1 MRAGEQEMGIPRP
14 HILDPYEVPALKFGV
29 IGPGSIADTFVSAIH
44 RHTAQRATAV
54 ASRTPGAAEAF
65 AQTHG
70 IERVHPSYDALVN
83 DPEIDAVYIATH
95 ISDHLPYAK
104 MAVAAGKHVLLE
116 KPLTY
121 RADDAE
127 GFLAEA
133 RHAGVLAMEAMWTRY
148 LPLSSVLRQ
157 LMERGDSGSPEFLQ
171 INFGNDNRHIPRL
184 WTPGSGGIVHDMGIY
199 PITFAQFILG
209 NPTDINAS
217 GSVNS
222 DGMDEET
229 FVTLHYDSG
238 ARAQLYISGIAT
250 VPCHAAISF
259 EKTMV
264 AIDHPF
270 FVPTGLSINSKDL
283 YFTGEHWAD
292 TSDIQGHE
300 GLAYQ
305 ATYFA
310 KFVGEGRHESPLHT
324 HADVVANIRVA
335 EEICRLTGA
344 HPWG

>member
-1 MRAGEQEMGIPRP
+1 MSIPEP
-14 HILDPYEVPALKFGV
+14 QILDPHKVPMLRLGI

-54 ASRTPGAAEAF
+54 ASRTSGQAEAF
-65 AQTHG
+65 AKAHG
-70 IERVHPSYDALVN
+70 IETVHDSYEALVQ
-83 DPEIDAVYIATH
+83 DPDIDAVYIATH

-121 RADDAE
+121 LADNAE
-127 GFLAEA
+127 AFFAEA
-133 RHAGVLAMEAMWTRY
+133 RQAGVLAMEAMWTRY

-157 LMERGDSGSPEFLQ
+157 LMDRGDLGAPEFLQ
-171 INFGNDNRHIPRL
+171 VNFGNDNRHIPRL
-184 WTPGSGGIVHDMGIY
+184 WAPGSGGIVHDMGIY
-199 PITFAQFILG
+199 PITFAQFVMG
-209 NPTDINAS
+209 NPTSIIAS

-229 FVTLHYDSG
+229 FVTLHYESG

-250 VPCHAAISF
+250 VPCDAAISF
-259 EKTMV
+259 ENKMV

-270 FVPTGLSINSKDL
+270 FVPTGLSVNGKDL
-283 YFTGEHWAD
+283 YFSGEHWAD
-292 TSDIQGHE
+292 TSNVQGHE
-300 GLAYQ
+300 GLSYQ

-310 KFVGEGRHESPLHT
+310 QYIGEGRLESPLHT

-335 EEICRLTGA
+335 EEICNLTGA